1 MKVNYDSMP
10 SVLEAVGNGSYRYHY
25 DIKEVENEQ
34 NHTDVDAQNEEGS
47 IEKKTHWECQEAI
60 VWEPLTSNGIT
71 EAVISD
77 KWDGNKEQKLVNE
90 YNAVQL
96 GVITDKVEIAIRT
109 EAYKDFLV
117 ERARLKEQVDADCK
131 MLGIK

>member
-1 MKVNYDSMP
+1 MKVTYDFKP
-10 SVLEAVGNGSYRYHY
+10 SVLEAVGNGSFRYHY
-25 DIKEVENEQ
+25 DIEEVENEQ
-34 NHTDVDAQNEEGS
+34 NHTDVDAQSADG
-47 IEKKTHWECQEAI
+47 EKKTHWECQEAI

-96 GVITDKVEIAIRT
+96 GIITDKEEIKTRT
-109 EAYKDFLV
+109 EAYKAFLV
-117 ERARLKEQVDADCK
+117 ERARLKAQVDADCK
-131 MLGIK
+131 MLGID